1 MVSTLG
7 KAVDFFREFGLF
19 DVVLPFLLVFSVV
32 FAILEKTKVLG
43 EEDGVPKR
51 TLNSM
56 IAFTVA
62 MFVIAANKIVN
73 VINTALPNIVL
84 LTIFIVMFLM
94 LVGILFKDGQLDFAT
109 KWQGA
114 TAGFAI
120 VILIAVILIF
130 LDSIKLDSN
139 ESWLGY
145 AWTYLITNASGAVV
159 GSIFFAIITILG
171 VMWITGSVKSKNKD
185 ETEGDET

>member
-32 FAILEKTKVLG
+32 FAILEKTRVLG
-43 EEDGVPKR
+43 EEDGNPKR

-56 IAFTVA
+56 VAFTVA

-73 VINTALPNIVL
+73 IINTALPNIVL

-94 LVGILFKDGQLDFAT
+94 LVGILFKEGELNFAE
-109 KWQGA
+109 KWKGA

-120 VILIAVILIF
+120 VLLVAVILIF
-130 LDSIKLDSN
+130 LNSIELDSGQ
-139 ESWLGY
+139 SWLGFG
-145 AWTYLITNASGAVV
+145 WEYLITNASGAVV
-159 GSIFFAIITILG
+159 GSIFFAILAIVG
-171 VMWITGSVKSKNKD
+171 VMWITGSVKNKEGTDD
-185 ETEGDET
+185 EE

>member
-43 EEDGVPKR
+43 EEDGAPKR

-56 IAFTVA
+56 IAFTV
-62 MFVIAANKIVN
+62 
-73 VINTALPNIVL
+73 
-84 LTIFIVMFLM
+84 TIFIVMFLM

-185 ETEGDET
+185 NTEGDET